1 MSDYVDNKQ
10 NGNLPLDPLEGLS
23 APSAAEKQK
32 KSPKPKKPKKDD
44 GGKQIVRIGKLE
56 KKLVKNHEGEDID
69 PDTVVSMYMP
79 RRRARAIGLL
89 LLRLDRLSLLLLAA
103 LTLIVILFIAAF
115 MQEKMG
121 NFTINLNRLELYRKG
136 IAISA
141 DRNFSDPTAR
151 LSAEMVDNAT
161 NTTWDYL
168 PDDLDEIDGDHNGR
182 DYVAYTYYVR
192 NAGKVDVGYVAQLV
206 LDGASKGAEYATRVA
221 VWRNGEMVT
230 YAEPAANGQPEPG
243 TVPFESHTVVCT
255 YHVPD
260 FLVGYVDKY
269 TVVIWLEGEDP
280 ECVDAIVGGNIQFS
294 MNIDADDTEKT
305 SLVSKFIRDVTESVT
320 DQQPIEAAGVE
331 APDYYK
337 RNGVTWD
344 ERRNK

>member
-115 MQEKMG
+115 MQE
-121 NFTINLNRLELYRKG
+121 
-136 IAISA
+136 
-141 DRNFSDPTAR
+141 
-151 LSAEMVDNAT
+151 
-161 NTTWDYL
+161 
-168 PDDLDEIDGDHNGR
+168 DG
-182 DYVAYTYYVR
+182 
-192 NAGKVDVGYVAQLV
+192 
-206 LDGASKGAEYATRVA
+206 
-221 VWRNGEMVT
+221 
-230 YAEPAANGQPEPG
+230 
-243 TVPFESHTVVCT
+243 
-255 YHVPD
+255 
-260 FLVGYVDKY
+260 
-269 TVVIWLEGEDP
+269 
-280 ECVDAIVGGNIQFS
+280 
-294 MNIDADDTEKT
+294 
-305 SLVSKFIRDVTESVT
+305 
-320 DQQPIEAAGVE
+320 
-331 APDYYK
+331 
-337 RNGVTWD
+337 
-344 ERRNK
+344 